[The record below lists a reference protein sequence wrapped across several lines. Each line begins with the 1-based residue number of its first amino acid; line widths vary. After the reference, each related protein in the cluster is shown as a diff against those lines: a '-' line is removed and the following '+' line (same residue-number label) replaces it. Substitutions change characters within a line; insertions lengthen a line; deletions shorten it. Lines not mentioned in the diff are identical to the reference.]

1 MMRWLLRL
9 VLAALVLVPV
19 GAALAVWLVI
29 QDQPLVV
36 NTVVLTPEHVARAKR
51 LMERHDPR
59 RMRPGVLRT
68 IMLSQEELELTTN
81 YLASRVGKGAARVVL
96 ADGTAAV
103 RATFVLPANPLGRY
117 LNVDALLQDGG
128 RLPSVEYLRI
138 GSLRLPAFLCNW
150 LVRSGMGRL
159 EGSAQYGAAAD
170 VVKRV
175 SVTPGLLQVNFEWS
189 TEAAS
194 QIRAAL
200 VPPEDQA
207 RWKAYQEMLVTV
219 TAEGGRNKAVGLDM
233 LLVLLLQLAQ
243 QRSLAGNAVM
253 EHRAMLVVLAFYVN
267 GKGLAALVPA
277 AREWPAPTRRIVTL
291 AGRTDFP
298 QHFTISA
305 ALAASAGS
313 PLSNAVGLYKEMDD
327 SRRGSG
333 FSFND
338 IAADRAGTRFGE
350 VATGGG
356 NGAARLQQVLA
367 RGLRETD
374 LIPDVRDLPE
384 FMAEPEFLKRFGGIG
399 APPYRKMMADI
410 EQRISALAL
419 YR

>member
-138 GSLRLPAFLCNW
+138 GSLRLPAFLCNR

-159 EGSAQYGAAAD
+159 EGSAQYG
-170 VVKRV
+170 
-175 SVTPGLLQVNFEWS
+175 
-189 TEAAS
+189 
-194 QIRAAL
+194 
-200 VPPEDQA
+200 
-207 RWKAYQEMLVTV
+207 
-219 TAEGGRNKAVGLDM
+219 
-233 LLVLLLQLAQ
+233 
-243 QRSLAGNAVM
+243 
-253 EHRAMLVVLAFYVN
+253 
-267 GKGLAALVPA
+267 
-277 AREWPAPTRRIVTL
+277 RR
-291 AGRTDFP
+291 P
-298 QHFTISA
+298 
-305 ALAASAGS
+305 
-313 PLSNAVGLYKEMDD
+313 MW
-327 SRRGSG
+327 
-333 FSFND
+333 
-338 IAADRAGTRFGE
+338 
-350 VATGGG
+350 
-356 NGAARLQQVLA
+356 
-367 RGLRETD
+367 
-374 LIPDVRDLPE
+374 
-384 FMAEPEFLKRFGGIG
+384 
-399 APPYRKMMADI
+399 
-410 EQRISALAL
+410 
-419 YR
+419 